1 MGEQI
6 KWLRDGQ
13 TIYSLMHNGWRKGEE
28 TFRNR
33 FYFHVYADGECA
45 PAEVEIVVAGIYA
58 ALNNAAEIAAQADAR
73 IAELEDVIKEII
85 NCPHGVDAA
94 TVPRNGI
101 EASPSQVVLQ
111 YSIGYAR
118 IERARKLLNQE

>member
-1 MGEQI
+1 MSEQI

-73 IAELEDVIKEII
+73 IAELEDVIRE
-85 NCPHGVDAA
+85 G
-94 TVPRNGI
+94 G
-101 EASPSQVVLQ
+101 
-111 YSIGYAR
+111 
-118 IERARKLLNQE
+118 KLKTLNQSQKEKHHGFWNQRILTKI